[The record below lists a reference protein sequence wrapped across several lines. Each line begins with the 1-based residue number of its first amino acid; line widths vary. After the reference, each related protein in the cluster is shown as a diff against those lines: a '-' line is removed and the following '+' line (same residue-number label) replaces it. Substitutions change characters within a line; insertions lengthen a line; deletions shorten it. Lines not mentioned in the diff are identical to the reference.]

1 VLLTHNL
8 PELGTNLVS
17 TLPTLDVQNLTHI
30 DRQEAKITGK
40 KRKKPKKTQSSKMRA
55 RKAQRKNLKRG
66 RNRAQA
72 LSDKRATEE
81 RRRRNRAQTG
91 SEKQEWLRKRAG

>member
-30 DRQEAKITGK
+30 DRQEAKTRGK
-40 KRKKPKKTQSSKMRA
+40 KKKEAKKKTQMSSKMRA
-55 RKAQRKNLKRG
+55 KKTQRKKLKRG
-66 RNRAQA
+66 RNRAKA
-72 LSDKRATEE
+72 LKR
-81 RRRRNRAQTG
+81 
-91 SEKQEWLRKRAG
+91 